1 MLGIPKKSVDIAFGI
16 ALRRARKACRL
27 SQEKLAFEAE
37 LQRNYISLMEL
48 GTNQPT
54 ITTIFKLAKALK
66 IKPHELIAQAE
77 EALERHDSLVIKS
90 YQP

>member
-16 ALRRARKACRL
+16 ALRRARKARGL
-27 SQEKLAFEAE
+27 SQEKLAFDAD

-54 ITTIFKLAKALK
+54 ITTIFKLANALK
-66 IKPHELIAQAE
+66 IKPHELITQTE
-77 EALERHDSLVIKS
+77 EEVKKK
-90 YQP
+90 